1 MYLEKWT
8 KKPRNRFF
16 KKVENL
22 FKRKVFGIKYN
33 LYNKLYFIE
42 NIIYKYINNKN
53 IYNILN
59 KYSYIDNVEVGRGNL
74 GCVSYIET
82 KNFSIDLGAT
92 FTCNCGI
99 HEQYFYRDTK
109 WGRKILLEV
118 FNSREYTTTF
128 HFKPLRVG
136 LKILGSNRTI
146 WSDNKD
152 CVTISICKD
161 SPIVSAKDSHI
172 SPPEFNKVTYDIGK
186 LKSLNFS
193 TCVGMKKSE
202 IPTVLVREIIQNAEQ
217 EFRNSLDKISLYDLR
232 SDEDA

>member
-1 MYLEKWT
+1 M
-8 KKPRNRFF
+8 
-16 KKVENL
+16 
-22 FKRKVFGIKYN
+22 
-33 LYNKLYFIE
+33 
-42 NIIYKYINNKN
+42 
-53 IYNILN
+53 
-59 KYSYIDNVEVGRGNL
+59 EVGRGNL

-99 HEQYFYRDTK
+99 HDQYFYRDTK

-128 HFKPLRVG
+128 HFKPVRVG

-146 WSDNKD
+146 WADNKD

-161 SPIVSAKDSHI
+161 SPIVSTKDSTI
-172 SPPEFNKVTYDIGK
+172 SPPEFNKVTYDLGK

-193 TCVGMKKSE
+193 TFIIYLESY
-202 IPTVLVREIIQNAEQ
+202 LV
-217 EFRNSLDKISLYDLR
+217 FRIYNNFGR
-232 SDEDA
+232 F